1 MNQLFSKFSPDYL
14 VYAAI
19 GIVTLIGLLKCILPV
34 LRTTRGLN
42 TAIRKLEESTG
53 KETTV
58 LWHDESFVG
67 RVLKPTWQKFLL
79 TEDEME
85 KRGLSCPV
93 EDYINTRTVTKI
105 PGNAS
110 LSELIPSLLTSLG
123 ILGTF
128 IGLTRGLTGLDMTD
142 ANTLMNGIP
151 ILLDGMKAAFGTSV
165 AGISCS
171 LIFSMLNRALQG
183 NSYKA
188 IDSFI
193 EVFTLKSGHKALD
206 SDYQMV
212 LQSNDRNKMLDSVTI
227 GLRQTVTDT
236 VRDIMTETIGPI
248 AETMGK
254 QIQSAKAIETMTE
267 DTVKLHKTTDEIYRS
282 YQAFLDQ
289 LTEKEKQN
297 EAFAEASMKALDA
310 MKNSADEQNRM
321 MQQMNASQRE
331 LIRMIQEYQESEA
344 HNAERMSSAQ
354 TAVSSDL
361 IEAGKTIR
369 DAGEKLAVSYEKYV
383 SDTAI
388 QMNSALKTFSDSM
401 LAMNAMLNQKTAAND
416 VERIKTAEQL
426 EEIKLLLSRLLQQMT
441 SPSDPIRQSPATKAG
456 KQEGGKETA
465 EA

>member
-19 GIVTLIGLLKCILPV
+19 GIVTLIGLIKCILPV

-53 KETTV
+53 KETTA
-58 LWHDESFVG
+58 LWHDETFVG
-67 RVLKPTWQKFLL
+67 KVLKPTWQKFLL

-93 EDYINTRTVTKI
+93 EDYINTRTVTRI

-188 IDSFI
+188 IDCFI
-193 EVFTLKSGHKALD
+193 EVFTIKSGHKALD

-236 VRDIMTETIGPI
+236 VRDIMTETVGPI

-254 QIQSAKAIETMTE
+254 QIQSAKAVETIKG
-267 DTVKLHKTTDEIYRS
+267 DTVKLQKMTEEIFRN
-282 YQAFLDQ
+282 YQALFNSLR
-289 LTEKEKQN
+289 EKETKD
-297 EAFAEASMKALDA
+297 EAFAETSMKALDA
-310 MKNSADEQNRM
+310 MNKNADEQSRM
-321 MQQMNASQRE
+321 MQQLNASQQE
-331 LIRMIQEYQESEA
+331 LIRTIKEYQESET

-354 TAVSSDL
+354 SAVSGDL
-361 IEAGKTIR
+361 TEAGKTIR
-369 DAGEKLAVSYEKYV
+369 EAGEKLAASYEKYV

-388 QMNSALKTFSDSM
+388 QMNGALKTFSDSM
-401 LAMNAMLNQKTAAND
+401 LAMNAMLNQKTAANE
-416 VERIKTAEQL
+416 VKKIKTTDQL
-426 EEIKLLLSRLLQQMT
+426 EEIKLLLTRLLQQMA
-441 SPSDPIRQSPATKAG
+441 SASDPIRQSSSTKAG

>member
-1 MNQLFSKFSPDYL
+1 MFSKFSPDYL

-85 KRGLSCPV
+85 KRGLACPV
-93 EDYINTRTVTKI
+93 EDYINTRTVTRI

-151 ILLDGMKAAFGTSV
+151 ILLEGMKAAFGTSV

-227 GLRQTVTDT
+227 GLRQTVTET
-236 VRDIMTETIGPI
+236 VRDIMAETIGPI

-282 YQAFLDQ
+282 YQTFLDQ

-441 SPSDPIRQSPATKAG
+441 SPSDPIRQSLATKAG